1 MTESEFE
8 EQIESFFTVTYS
20 PISPIVSVQEVN
32 FYNSET
38 QEVYLRFKLSKSCP
52 VSMRL
57 QQLNKFGYDPLT
69 YLLVDIGRKAVVS
82 GERNDEGCF
91 GVEETSTFV
100 MK

>member
-1 MTESEFE
+1 
-8 EQIESFFTVTYS
+8 
-20 PISPIVSVQEVN
+20 
-32 FYNSET
+32 
-38 QEVYLRFKLSKSCP
+38 
-52 VSMRL
+52 MRL